1 MEPTELARRYGQSIW
16 LDFISRGLIRSG
28 DLERPIEQD
37 HVIGVTG
44 NPTLFEKAIDSG
56 HDCDGDINNLLA
68 AQPPLTAHEVYEW
81 LSVEDVRMAADVP
94 RGVYDHTHGAD
105 GFVCLRR
112 C

>member
-1 MEPTELARRYGQSIW
+1 MKLTELARRYGQSIW
-16 LDFISRGLIRSG
+16 LDFICRGLIRSG
-28 DLERPIEQD
+28 DLKRPIEQD

-44 NPTLFEKAIDSG
+44 NPTLFEEAIDSA
-56 HDCDGDINNLLA
+56 HDYDGDINSLLA
-68 AQPPLTAHEVYEW
+68 AQPPLTANEVYER
-81 LSVEDVRMAADVP
+81 LSVEDVHMAADVL